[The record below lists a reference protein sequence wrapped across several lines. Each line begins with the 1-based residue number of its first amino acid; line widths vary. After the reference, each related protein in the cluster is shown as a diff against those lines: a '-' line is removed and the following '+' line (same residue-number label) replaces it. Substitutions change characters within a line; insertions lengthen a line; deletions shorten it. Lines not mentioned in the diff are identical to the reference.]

1 MVFGKHYNGYSS
13 TIRSGIYNEVAVGA
27 FPAFL
32 TMLPTDM
39 VSSWINNTNFTIECP
54 NHEH

>member
-13 TIRSGIYNEVAVGA
+13 AIRSGIYNEVALAA

-32 TMLPTDM
+32 TMLPTHM
-39 VSSWINNTNFTIECP
+39 VIFIIHSIRVCLTDIQN
-54 NHEH
+54 